1 MAPNTAYRLSDI
13 DLASRL
19 SFFIWSSIPDE
30 TLLDLAAKGALHRP
44 EVMQQ
49 QVRRMLADQKSQALV
64 DNFAGQWLHV
74 RNVRTHQPS
83 PETLFHFDDNLR
95 EALEKEMNLFF
106 GSIVREN
113 RPITDLLDA
122 NYTFL
127 NERLAR
133 HYGIPRCAGRA
144 LPARDAAG
152 RQPSQPGCWE
162 KAPS

>member
-44 EVMQQ
+44 EVVQQ
-49 QVRRMLADQKSQALV
+49 QVRRMLADPKSQALV
-64 DNFAGQWLHV
+64 DNFAGQWLHI
-74 RNVRTHQPS
+74 RNVQTHQPS

-95 EALEKEMNLFF
+95 KALEQEMNLFF

-133 HYGIPRCAGRA
+133 HYGIPVCRA
-144 LPARDAAG
+144 SASSA
-152 RQPSQPGCWE
+152 
-162 KAPS
+162 

>member
-1 MAPNTAYRLSDI
+1 
-13 DLASRL
+13 
-19 SFFIWSSIPDE
+19 
-30 TLLDLAAKGALHRP
+30 
-44 EVMQQ
+44 
-49 QVRRMLADQKSQALV
+49 MLADQKSQALV

-95 EALEKEMNLFF
+95 EALETEMNLFV

-133 HYGIPRCAGRA
+133 HYGIRGVQGERFRRVTLADRQRPQRVARQRRDPDVLVVSESDLTRYPRQVDSRERLWHRRLHRRPPTSRAG
-144 LPARDAAG
+144 
-152 RQPSQPGCWE
+152 
-162 KAPS
+162 